1 MKKVSNI
8 EDEITEKSESLLN
21 DMENRIYDMW
31 KQHETNFLTLIGF
44 LIATSAIII
53 TADNVDCSV
62 RCLLILSIISFA
74 IWLFLS
80 NNVYWAQILK
90 FKKAINSV
98 LKISELTKAEDM
110 ISAQKEADD
119 HLKINKK
126 DIRFT
131 TLATTFENIWF
142 VLFVIW
148 LFKFL

>member
-8 EDEITEKSESLLN
+8 EDEIMEKSESLLK

-31 KQHETNFLTLIGF
+31 KQHETSFLTLIGF

-53 TADNVDCSV
+53 TTDNVDCSV
-62 RCLLILSIISFA
+62 RCLLILSIISFS

-98 LKISELTKAEDM
+98 LKISESTKVEDI
-110 ISAQKEADD
+110 ISAQKEADE

-126 DIRFT
+126 DIRFS

-142 VLFVIW
+142 ILFIIW

>member
-8 EDEITEKSESLLN
+8 EDEIMEKSESLLK

-98 LKISELTKAEDM
+98 LKISESTKVEDI
-110 ISAQKEADD
+110 ISAQKEADE

-131 TLATTFENIWF
+131 TLATVFENIWF
-142 VLFVIW
+142 ILFIIW

>member
-8 EDEITEKSESLLN
+8 EDEIMEKSESLLK

-62 RCLLILSIISFA
+62 RCLLIISIISFA
-74 IWLFLS
+74 IWLFIS

-90 FKKAINSV
+90 FKKAINLV
-98 LKISELTKAEDM
+98 LKISESTKVEDM
-110 ISAQKEADD
+110 ISVQKEADG
-119 HLKINKK
+119 HLSINNK
-126 DIRFT
+126 DIRFNT
-131 TLATTFENIWF
+131 VATAFENVWF
-142 VLFVIW
+142 ILFIIW